1 MGKARIFPICF
12 LFVWLFPCSLSMKQ
26 RSNVISYVT
35 VNDSPDS
42 DSSLNSPYAID
53 TLASL
58 ESTGGAL
65 ELPTREAADSSS
77 SRNIIVP
84 PLKTQLSDCVVA
96 TQVSGRYGF
105 CHSSDA
111 LLSRTP
117 LSLKFWTIC
126 IGFSAALGLR
136 AAVLRVQAL
145 ICFQFH

>member
-1 MGKARIFPICF
+1 
-12 LFVWLFPCSLSMKQ
+12 MKQ

-96 TQVSGRYGF
+96 TQVSGRFLPWLSCCIIPATFVLEVLEYLRWVF
-105 CHSSDA
+105 SSFRFHSCCSE
-111 LLSRTP
+111 
-117 LSLKFWTIC
+117 
-126 IGFSAALGLR
+126 SASLGLFS
-136 AAVLRVQAL
+136 VSL
-145 ICFQFH
+145 IDFPFTYVWLFTFRNICKYS